1 MSQPLQVS
9 GVFPSPALR
18 AEPGPTGFGHKTL
31 HLRHDADRSVRFRV
45 EVDFP
50 GDGARVY

>member
-1 MSQPLQVS
+1 MAARA
-9 GVFPSPALR
+9 GEPSDPCLM
-18 AEPGPTGFGHKTL
+18 TGFGHKTL
-31 HLRHDADRSVRFRV
+31 YLRHDADASVRFRV